1 MSVSSRFPPEVTAW
15 MERWRLLRDGELLTT
30 HSRAAALQRPSAE
43 LLQRDLKAFRGTL
56 G

>member
-30 HSRAAALQRPSAE
+30 HSTTGMSGRKSTATPP
-43 LLQRDLKAFRGTL
+43 
-56 G
+56 

>member
-30 HSRAAALQRPSAE
+30 HSTYRK
-43 LLQRDLKAFRGTL
+43 LKNQSIPLSTPYAT
-56 G
+56 

>member
-30 HSRAAALQRPSAE
+30 HSPSWNRKKAAL
-43 LLQRDLKAFRGTL
+43 LAFFHRL
-56 G
+56 RRS